1 MLEAYSRAWTE
12 IDYDAIAHNV
22 EEVRKLVKKTKIMGI
37 VKANAYGLGDV
48 ACAKALQKCGVDYFG
63 VSSVDYYVLCG
74 DSRLECTCR
83 MARL

>member
-37 VKANAYGLGDV
+37 VKANAYGLV
-48 ACAKALQKCGVDYFG
+48 M
-63 VSSVDYYVLCG
+63 SHVL
-74 DSRLECTCR
+74 RLYKNVEWIILVFR
-83 MARL
+83 VWMRL